1 VVVLHTAD
9 DELFPDLV
17 RGTRDRIAYAAE
29 DDGIWNIWTMTVNGT
44 GAAPLTAQTSSHQ
57 IQPSWTHDAEIVYA
71 SNAPGQTLSSTAWEL
86 YTMTAAGTV
95 PDQLTTQSPSWAIA
109 PSCSPADDGDILF
122 VSDSDATGGS
132 AIWVCDADGDNA
144 RILKDGLGRDGDAS
158 PALSTLLGSTAAA
171 SLNLPANAGISR
183 PVWSPDGTKIAYAAE
198 SSLGGPIDIFVMD
211 ADVSDVEDEELTLEE
226 YVEALGVLNP
236 DITTSDDEFCP
247 YWLED
252 GSGIV
257 FVKEDDAG
265 DFQLYKVSLVIDPTL
280 GEVTLLTE
288 VGDNVS
294 PASKR

>member
-1 VVVLHTAD
+1 
-9 DELFPDLV
+9 
-17 RGTRDRIAYAAE
+17 
-29 DDGIWNIWTMTVNGT
+29 
-44 GAAPLTAQTSSHQ
+44 
-57 IQPSWTHDAEIVYA
+57 
-71 SNAPGQTLSSTAWEL
+71 
-86 YTMTAAGTV
+86 MTAAGTV

-109 PSCSPADDGDILF
+109 PSCSPSPVAEDILF
-122 VSDSDATGGS
+122 VSNSDDEGGTADGGS

-144 RILKDGLGRDGDAS
+144 RILKDGPGRDGDAS
-158 PALSTLLGSTAAA
+158 AALSTLLGPTVAA
-171 SLNLPANAGISR
+171 SLNLPAGAGISH

-198 SSLGGPIDIFVMD
+198 SSLGGQIDIFVMD

-226 YVEALGVLNP
+226 YVEALGVLNS
-236 DITTSDDEFCP
+236 DITTSAHEFCP

-265 DFQLYKVSLVIDPTL
+265 DFQLYKVTLLIGPTL
-280 GEVTLLTE
+280 GEVSPPLTE